1 MNEELYMQRALQLAE
16 KGKGAVSPNPLVG
29 CVIVAQNRIIGEGY
43 HKKYGEA
50 HAEVNAL
57 KSISEEDLQNDLL
70 QEATVYVTLEPC
82 SHFGK
87 TPPCADALIKAKVKK
102 VVVATLDP
110 NPLVA
115 QNDAGRGIQK
125 LKNAG
130 VEVLVGMCE
139 EDAKYQ
145 NRRFMTAF
153 LKKRP
158 YIILKYAQTA
168 DGFIARKDGTSKW
181 ISNAV
186 SRKLVHKWRSEEDGI
201 LVGKNTVLKDN
212 PKLNVREWIGKNPIR
227 IILAGNGFDELN
239 SNFSVFDDSQQT
251 FFYAYSDKDRFDNSK
266 KATFVNKFL
275 QTELIELNQNNF
287 WQELFK
293 DLYNKNI
300 HSVFVE
306 GGSKILHSLIEN
318 GFYDEIR
325 RFVAPNVFFKE
336 GFEAPKISISPIKT
350 EMIEDN
356 KFELITNY
364 DLQKQRS

>member
-16 KGKGAVSPNPLVG
+16 KGKGSVSPNPLVG

-43 HKKYGEA
+43 HATYGEA

-57 KSISEEDLQNDLL
+57 NSISKEDLENDKNLL
-70 QEATVYVTLEPC
+70 SQATVYVTLEPC

-87 TPPCADALIKAKVKK
+87 TPPCADALIKANVKK
-102 VVVATLDP
+102 VIVATLDP

-130 VEVLVGMCE
+130 IEVLVGMCE
-139 EDAKYQ
+139 QEAKHQ
-145 NRRFMTAF
+145 NRRFLTAI

-158 YIILKYAQTA
+158 YIILKWAQTA
-168 DGFIARKDGTSKW
+168 DGFIARKDGSSKW

-201 LVGKNTVLKDN
+201 LVGKNTVLQDN
-212 PKLNVREWIGKNPIR
+212 PKLNVREWTGKNPTR

-239 SNFSVFDDSQQT
+239 SSFSVFDDSQPT
-251 FFYAYSDKDRFDNSK
+251 IFYSYSNNDKADNSK
-266 KATFVNKFL
+266 KTTFVNKFL
-275 QTELIELNQNNF
+275 QTELIELNQTNF
-287 WQELFK
+287 WQNLFE
-293 DLYNKNI
+293 DLHSKNI

-306 GGSKILHSLIEN
+306 GGSRILKSLIDN

-325 RFVAPNVFFKE
+325 RFTAPNVFFKE
-336 GFEAPKISISPIKT
+336 GFEAPKISVSPTKM
-350 EMIEDN
+350 EFIEDN
-356 KFELITNY
+356 KLEFFIKNL
-364 DLQKQRS
+364 

>member
-16 KGKGAVSPNPLVG
+16 KGKGSVSPNPLVG
-29 CVIVAQNRIIGEGY
+29 CVIVAENRIIGEGY

-57 KSISEEDLQNDLL
+57 NSISEEDKNLL

-87 TPPCADALIKAKVKK
+87 TPPCADALIKAHVKK
-102 VVVATLDP
+102 VVIATLDP

-125 LKNAG
+125 LKDAG
-130 VEVLVGMCE
+130 IEVFVGMCE
-139 EDAKYQ
+139 QEAKYQ

-153 LKKRP
+153 IKKRP
-158 YIILKYAQTA
+158 YIILKWAQTA
-168 DGFIARKDGTSKW
+168 DGFIARKDGSSKW
-181 ISNAV
+181 ISNGV

-201 LVGKNTVLKDN
+201 VVGKNTVLQDN
-212 PKLNVREWIGKNPIR
+212 PKLNVREWTGKNPTR

-239 SNFSVFDDSQQT
+239 SSFSVFDDSQAT
-251 FFYAYSDKDRFDNSK
+251 LFYAYSDNDINDNSK
-266 KATFVNKFL
+266 KTTFVNKFL
-275 QTELIELNQNNF
+275 QTELIELNQINF

-293 DLYNKNI
+293 DLHSKNI
-300 HSVFVE
+300 HSVFIE

-318 GFYDEIR
+318 EFYDEIR
-325 RFVAPNVFFKE
+325 RFTAPNVFFNE
-336 GFEAPKISISPIKT
+336 GFEAPKISISPMKT
-350 EMIEDN
+350 EFIEDN
-356 KFELITNY
+356 KLEIFI
-364 DLQKQRS
+364 K

>member
-1 MNEELYMQRALQLAE
+1 MNQELYMQRALQLAE
-16 KGKGAVSPNPLVG
+16 KGKGSVSPNPLVG

-57 KSISEEDLQNDLL
+57 NSIVENDKNLL
-70 QEATVYVTLEPC
+70 SEATVYVTLEPC

-87 TPPCADALIKAKVKK
+87 TPPCADALIKANVKK
-102 VVVATLDP
+102 VVIATLDP

-125 LKNAG
+125 LKEAG
-130 VEVLVGMCE
+130 IEVVVGMCE
-139 EDAKYQ
+139 QEAKYQ
-145 NRRFMTAF
+145 NKRFLTAI

-168 DGFIARKDGTSKW
+168 DGFIARKDGSSKW

-201 LVGKNTVLKDN
+201 LVGKNTVLQDN
-212 PKLNVREWIGKNPIR
+212 PKLNVREWTGKNPTR
-227 IILAGNGFDELN
+227 IILAGNGFEELN
-239 SNFSVFDDSQQT
+239 SSFSVFDDSQPT
-251 FFYAYSDKDRFDNSK
+251 FFYTYSNNHNTK
-266 KATFVNKFL
+266 KTTFVNKFL
-275 QTELIELNQNNF
+275 QTELIELDSTNF
-287 WQELFK
+287 WQNLFE
-293 DLYNKNI
+293 DLHSKNI

-325 RFVAPNVFFKE
+325 RFTATNVFFNE
-336 GFEAPKISISPIKT
+336 GFEAPKISILPIKT
-350 EMIEDN
+350 EYIEDN
-356 KFELITNY
+356 KFELIIN
-364 DLQKQRS
+364 DKS

>member
-1 MNEELYMQRALQLAE
+1 MKDQIYMQRALQLAE
-16 KGKGAVSPNPLVG
+16 KGKGSVSPNPLVG
-29 CVIVAQNRIIGEGY
+29 CVIVAQDRIIGEGY
-43 HKKYGEA
+43 HQKYGEA

-57 KSISEEDLQNDLL
+57 RSITKEDKHLL
-70 QEATVYVTLEPC
+70 KEATVYVTLEPC

-87 TPPCADALIKAKVKK
+87 TPPCADALIRENVKK

-115 QNDAGRGIQK
+115 QNDAGRGVQK
-125 LKNAG
+125 LQDAG
-130 VEVLVGMCE
+130 IEVVVGVCE
-139 EDAKYQ
+139 EQAKYQ
-145 NRRFMTAF
+145 NRRFLTAF

-158 YIILKYAQTA
+158 YIILKWAQTQ

-201 LVGKNTVLKDN
+201 LVGKNTVLQDN
-212 PKLNVREWIGKNPIR
+212 PQLNVREWTGKNPTR
-227 IILAGNGFDELN
+227 IILAGSGFEQLN
-239 SNFSVFDDSQQT
+239 SSFSVFDDSVQT
-251 FFYAYSDKDRFDNSK
+251 FFYIYSEKDKFDNPK
-266 KATFVNKFL
+266 KTTFVNKFL
-275 QTELIELNQNNF
+275 QTDLIELEKTNF
-287 WQELFK
+287 WQSLFE
-293 DLYNKNI
+293 DLHKKNI
-300 HSVFVE
+300 HSVFIE

-325 RFVAPNVFFKE
+325 RFTAPNVFFEE

-356 KFELITNY
+356 QLEIIINDKSLSI
-364 DLQKQRS
+364 

>member
-1 MNEELYMQRALQLAE
+1 MKEEVYMQRALQLAE

-29 CVIVAQNRIIGEGY
+29 CVIVAQDRIIGEGY
-43 HKKYGEA
+43 HQKYGEV

-57 KSISEEDLQNDLL
+57 KNISEEDKHLL
-70 QEATVYVTLEPC
+70 KEATVYVTLEPC

-87 TPPCADALIKAKVKK
+87 TPPCADALIKAQVKK

-115 QNDAGRGIQK
+115 QNDAGRGTQK
-125 LKNAG
+125 LRNAG
-130 VEVLVGMCE
+130 IEVVVGMCE
-139 EDAKYQ
+139 QQAKYQ
-145 NRRFMTAF
+145 NRRFLTAF

-158 YIILKYAQTA
+158 YIILKWAQTQ

-201 LVGKNTVLKDN
+201 LVGKNTVLQDN
-212 PKLNVREWIGKNPIR
+212 PKLNVREWTGKNPTR
-227 IILAGNGFDELN
+227 IILAGNGFEQLN
-239 SNFSVFDDSQQT
+239 SSFSVFDDSVQT
-251 FFYAYSDKDRFDNSK
+251 FFYTYSDNPNQEKT
-266 KATFVNKFL
+266 TFVNKFL
-275 QTELIELNQNNF
+275 QTNLIELKQPNF
-287 WQELFK
+287 WQQLFE
-293 DLYNKNI
+293 DLHRKNI

-325 RFVAPNVFFKE
+325 RFTAPNVFFKE
-336 GFEAPKISISPIKT
+336 GFEAPKIATTPIKT

-356 KFELITNY
+356 KLEIITNY
-364 DLQKQRS
+364 E

>member
-16 KGKGAVSPNPLVG
+16 KGKGSVSPNPLVG
-29 CVIVAQNRIIGEGY
+29 CVIVAENKIIGEGY
-43 HKKYGEA
+43 HQKYGKA

-57 KSISEEDLQNDLL
+57 NSISDEDKKLL
-70 QEATVYVTLEPC
+70 SQATVYVTLEPC

-87 TPPCADALIKAKVKK
+87 TPPCADALIKANVKK

-125 LKNAG
+125 LKDAG
-130 VEVLVGMCE
+130 IEVLIGMCE
-139 EDAKYQ
+139 QEAKYQ
-145 NRRFMTAF
+145 NRRFLTAF
-153 LKKRP
+153 IKKRP
-158 YIILKYAQTA
+158 YIILKWAQTA
-168 DGFIARKDGTSKW
+168 DGFIARKDGSSKW

-201 LVGKNTVLKDN
+201 LVGKNTVLQDN
-212 PKLNVREWIGKNPIR
+212 PKLNVREWTGKNPTR

-239 SNFSVFDDSQQT
+239 SSFSVFDDSQPT
-251 FFYAYSDKDRFDNSK
+251 LFYSYSHNDKADNSK
-266 KATFVNKFL
+266 KSTFVDKFL
-275 QTELIELNQNNF
+275 QTELVELSQSNF
-287 WQELFK
+287 WQELFE
-293 DLYNKNI
+293 DLHRKNI

-325 RFVAPNVFFKE
+325 RFTAPNVFFKE
-336 GFEAPKISISPIKT
+336 GFEAPKLSISPIKT
-350 EMIEDN
+350 EIIEDN
-356 KFELITNY
+356 KFELIIN
-364 DLQKQRS
+364 DKV